1 MARKTSTTLTEGEQR
16 IMQVLWSDGSLTVR
30 QVFDVLSKDHEIAYT
45 TIQTVL
51 TILEKKDYVT
61 SEKTGK
67 AHVFS
72 ALVTKRGAQ
81 SEALKSLVTQFFD
94 GSPKALAQHLIN
106 EKDADLMELDNLQ
119 KMVDA
124 TKNNDEV

>member
-1 MARKTSTTLTEGEQR
+1 MARKTSTILTEGEQR
-16 IMQVLWSDGSLTVR
+16 IMQILWSEGSITVR

-61 SEKTGK
+61 SEKAGK

-72 ALVTKRGAQ
+72 ALVSKREAQ
-81 SEALKSLVTQFFD
+81 SEALKSLVTQFFN

-106 EKDADLMELDNLQ
+106 EKDADLIELDDLQ
-119 KMVDA
+119 KIVDA
-124 TKNNDEV
+124 NKNKDEV